1 MRRDPRSGR
10 SPDASNRSRRI
21 KMKWEDALGLLSE
34 PKKYFDLRRDPTKL
48 GRALM
53 PRTGAKEV
61 KKAGEELSSPSG
73 SS

>member
-34 PKKYFDLRRDPTKL
+34 PKKYFDLRRDQM
-48 GRALM
+48 A
-53 PRTGAKEV
+53 
-61 KKAGEELSSPSG
+61 
-73 SS
+73 